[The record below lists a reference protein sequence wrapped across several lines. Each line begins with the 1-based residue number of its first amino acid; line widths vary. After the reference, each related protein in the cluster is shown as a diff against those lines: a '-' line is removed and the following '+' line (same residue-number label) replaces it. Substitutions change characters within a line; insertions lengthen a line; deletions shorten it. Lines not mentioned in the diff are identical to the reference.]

1 MREKKNVWKKKSA
14 ETKLAGLLPNFLVE
28 SQYNKLYCDRQGL
41 GDRLGRIVGAHKGRA
56 GACMVGHDT
65 AGWAMTRPGWWIM
78 SRYTIFIMTEARG
91 WPLGGCVTIQ
101 SLYRDRRAV
110 WLAGVS

>member
-1 MREKKNVWKKKSA
+1 MEKKSA

-65 AGWAMTRPGWWIM
+65 AGWAMTRPGWWIV
-78 SRYTIFIMTEARG
+78 SRYTILYHDRG
-91 WPLGGCVTIQ
+91 EGLTAGGLCHDTVF
-101 SLYRDRRAV
+101 
-110 WLAGVS
+110 VS